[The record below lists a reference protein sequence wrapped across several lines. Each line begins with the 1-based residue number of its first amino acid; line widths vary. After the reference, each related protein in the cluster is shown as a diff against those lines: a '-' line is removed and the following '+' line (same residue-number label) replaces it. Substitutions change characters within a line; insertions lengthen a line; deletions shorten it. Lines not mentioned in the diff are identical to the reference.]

1 MLYPSELQPHA
12 SCILSKD
19 SAICKSYARTM
30 QKGLLHKRPYRLAT
44 LATSPALAGE
54 AKMP

>member
-1 MLYPSELQPHA
+1 MQ
-12 SCILSKD
+12 D
-19 SAICKSYARTM
+19 SIFYVCKE
-30 QKGLLHKRPYRLAT
+30 GLLHKRPYRLAA